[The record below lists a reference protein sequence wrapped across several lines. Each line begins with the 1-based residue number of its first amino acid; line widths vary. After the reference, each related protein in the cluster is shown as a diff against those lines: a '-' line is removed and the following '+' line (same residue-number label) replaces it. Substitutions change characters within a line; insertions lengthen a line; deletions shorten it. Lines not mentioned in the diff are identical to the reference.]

1 MDSYNDELKKEFGGN
16 DFTDELKKII
26 GEMYEDMTDVNIQ
39 HALEESCGIIGM
51 HFMHCDDENQY
62 ERTDADCMV
71 AIAHEIKAALWI
83 MVTAGNA
90 IYKDPSDKSLEH
102 ERWYLVVNF
111 FIMPAVSEMIMDHSL
126 EMMYEI
132 GAGKDI
138 DKIKARLENM
148 NKEFTRI
155 RLCHPIFS
163 SIDFAKYIN
172 TCEAM
177 MNGDDDSIKEHV
189 DRIYRAIHDPS
200 ILDIDLIIDK
210 IKEILIDINNGDEKL
225 DDIDFDIFYQQE
237 YKLEYTREESS
248 NFEWVKDRVNEFAKI
263 LPWCSAIAKL
273 VKPDKVCLNA
283 KLHVLGFLNH
293 LIADLYTYTRHL
305 IITSKAD
312 NEEITKCINTYSKP
326 IADERHNLGIIVDN
340 GGNYIDPKNTNKLG
354 F

>member
-1 MDSYNDELKKEFGGN
+1 MSYNDELKKAFGEN
-16 DFTDELKKII
+16 DFSDELKKIA
-26 GEMYEDMTDVNIQ
+26 GEIYEDMTDVNIQ
-39 HALEESCGIIGM
+39 HALEEACGIIGM
-51 HFMHCDDENQY
+51 HFMHYDDENSY

-102 ERWYLVVNF
+102 ERWYSVVNF
-111 FIMPAVSEMIMDHSL
+111 FIMPAVWDMIMDHSL

-132 GAGKDI
+132 GAGRDI

-155 RLCHPIFS
+155 RLCHPIFA

-177 MNGDDDSIKEHV
+177 MNGDDDDIKEHV

-210 IKEILIDINNGDEKL
+210 IKAILIDINEGKESL

-248 NFEWVKDRVNEFAKI
+248 NFEWVKDRANEFAKI
-263 LPWCSAIAKL
+263 LPWCTAIAKL

-293 LIADLYTYTRHL
+293 LIGDLYTYTRHL
-305 IITSKAD
+305 IIRSKAD
-312 NEEITKCINTYSKP
+312 NEEITKIINSYSKP